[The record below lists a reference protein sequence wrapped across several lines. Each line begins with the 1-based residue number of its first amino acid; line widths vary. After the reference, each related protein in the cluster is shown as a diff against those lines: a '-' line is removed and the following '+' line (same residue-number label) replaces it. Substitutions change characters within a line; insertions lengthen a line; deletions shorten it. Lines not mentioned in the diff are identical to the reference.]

1 MRSTMIE
8 NVMLPFMSESC
19 TVAFA
24 EIVLPDIL
32 VASAFLPSIVA
43 LVIDEPMY

>member
-32 VASAFLPSIVA
+32 VASAFLP
-43 LVIDEPMY
+43 MYCSACD